1 MEILNKYIFGSRLY
15 GTQNENSDWDWVI
28 VVSDQTIAL
37 AEQEYLKPE
46 ATGMLVYKNHE
57 SLNYNNKVFNMRHFT
72 ILFENTDT
80 KVSHVII
87 SKTHFVGM
95 IKANVLWAYELAFSP
110 LNVEH
115 MMCPDFGKEMELL
128 ALNSINR
135 DKLINSI
142 HYETNFA
149 LSKAK
154 AIFKSGTDIY
164 RAQKNMFHA
173 NRFLVFGL
181 QILQHGKITDLS
193 AANCYL
199 SKAIAKFDLRYSY
212 GPNVKTYMELLA
224 QIPKPKTKNTIV
236 RVIPNWITS
245 AYRFIDLRNYT
256 MDMVVINRAETS
268 YMARPIRESSRGAG
282 ITKQDLQ
289 TQGRISRRHLE
300 LLDYGPEFNLIL
312 FPTDHLAMHVAGDNK
327 L

>member
-28 VVSDQTIAL
+28 VVSDQTICL

-46 ATGMLVYKNHE
+46 TTGTLTYKNHE
-57 SLNYNNKVFNMRHFT
+57 PLTYNNKVFNMRHFT
-72 ILFENTDT
+72 ILFENTDD

-87 SKTHFVGM
+87 SKSHLISM
-95 IKANVLWAYELAFSP
+95 IESNILWVYELAFTP
-110 LNVEH
+110 LDLSY
-115 MMCPDFGKEMELL
+115 MMCPEFGQEMQLL

-142 HYETNFA
+142 NYEANFA

-154 AIFKSGTDIY
+154 AIFKSNTDTY
-164 RAQKNMFHA
+164 RAQKNMFHP

-199 SKAIAKFDLRYSY
+199 SREITKFDLRYSY
-212 GPNVKTYMELLA
+212 GPNIKTYMELLA
-224 QIPKPKTKNTIV
+224 QIPKTKNKNTAV
-236 RVIPNWITS
+236 RVVPKWLTTF
-245 AYRFIDLRNYT
+245 YKYIDLRNYT
-256 MDMVVINRAETS
+256 SDMIVINRSEAS
-268 YMARPIRESSRGAG
+268 YMARAIRGSSPGTG

-289 TQGRISRRHLE
+289 TQGRISRRYLE
-300 LLDYGPEFNLIL
+300 LLDYGPGFNLIL
-312 FPTDHLAMHVAGDNK
+312 FPTDHLATP
-327 L
+327 